1 MTPYVMREAF
11 RTNAPDKLLEFY
23 RTVQDIL
30 HNKSMTEIEQL
41 NRIRIMAGAAAANK
55 SSSAEPKLLYLW
67 PCKNLAPC
75 IPPASR
81 RSTA

>member
-11 RTNAPDKLLEFY
+11 RTNAPDKLLKFY

-41 NRIRIMAGAAAANK
+41 NRIRMMAGAAACGEEECANT
-55 SSSAEPKLLYLW
+55 
-67 PCKNLAPC
+67 LALVGEMTPH
-75 IPPASR
+75 A
-81 RSTA
+81 

>member
-30 HNKSMTEIEQL
+30 HNKSMTEIGQL
-41 NRIRIMAGAAAANK
+41 NRIRIMAGAAASRNR
-55 SSSAEPKLLYLW
+55 SAGLKPPYLW
-67 PCKNLAPC
+67 RCRNSTTSALPVSR
-75 IPPASR
+75 ASA
-81 RSTA
+81 T